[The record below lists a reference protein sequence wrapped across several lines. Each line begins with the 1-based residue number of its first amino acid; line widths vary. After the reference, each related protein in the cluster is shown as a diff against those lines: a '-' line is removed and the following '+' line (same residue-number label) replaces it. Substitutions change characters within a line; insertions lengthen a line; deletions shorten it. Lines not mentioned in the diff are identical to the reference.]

1 MSEHWTTWDR
11 STDITD
17 DAAKQ
22 AGASGFD
29 EILALTATPQSNS
42 SFPDTSEN
50 HNSSFPSIEA
60 IGEDVSSLNAV
71 PALTETV
78 THQAT
83 VPPRKKKVRAKDK
96 PPEIA
101 IIRLELAGDED
112 FSAALANVAFF
123 AQERVDSGNLDEGA
137 LMEAVCEEGE
147 RRGIKRVKTAKEFAD
162 AIRAVRKARHHSE
175 SPKPQPTTAK
185 PEKAKPQ
192 KTSAGGVTFVVDQ
205 TGVKALD
212 ADGNAT
218 VVCSPLWIEAAT
230 RDECRGNWGRLLR
243 FVDLDGNEKRWAMPQ
258 ALLAG
263 ERATYEGYL
272 REQGMLIH
280 KPQLLYAYL
289 QSSVDKRVLVV
300 NRTGWHKKVFVFA
313 DECIGSDDGD
323 EIFHQSPEG
332 GNHLMQAAGTLEEWK
347 ANVARL
353 CAGNSRLLLAVSAAF
368 GATLL
373 EKLQMESG
381 GFQLRGGTSTGK
393 TTALLVGGS
402 VWGGGSDKGFLR
414 RWRATIN
421 GLESVA
427 ASHNDALLCLDELA
441 EVDPCQAGETA
452 YMLAN
457 GQGKIRQT
465 KSITLRKPLEWRT
478 LFLSSGEISLA
489 DHLATAGK
497 RVRGGMEVRL
507 VDLPADAG
515 QGLGAW
521 ENLHEFRSGKEF
533 SDHLRE
539 ASKTYYGTAAR
550 EFIRQLIQ
558 QPQEQLRAEW
568 QAFKTHFHAT
578 YCPQDAKE
586 EVGRVC
592 DRFALLAFA
601 GEMATEVGVTGW
613 PENEVINAM
622 VKLFNEWLAARGPG
636 RSDEDA
642 AIRQVRLF
650 LEQHSDSRFRRLVS
664 NDERTIINQ
673 AGYVEHD
680 DDGEIVIWY
689 ILPEVFRA
697 EICKGYDVKHV
708 AKTLHTRGWL
718 RATHDLRCEKRTP
731 EGKKKMY
738 AITGNFME

>member
-1 MSEHWTTWDR
+1 MSQDQDWASW
-11 STDITD
+11 IT
-17 DAAKQ
+17 
-22 AGASGFD
+22 
-29 EILALTATPQSNS
+29 ELANS
-42 SFPDTSEN
+42 ATSEN
-50 HNSSFPSIEA
+50 A
-60 IGEDVSSLNAV
+60 IGSLFTEERISDEKIANDV
-71 PALTETV
+71 PANQEPTAPVNPDASTKM
-78 THQAT
+78 
-83 VPPRKKKVRAKDK
+83 RSKRSRAKNE
-96 PPEIA
+96 PPEITL
-101 IIRLELAGDED
+101 IRQKLTDKED
-112 FSAALANVAFF
+112 FASALTDVAYF
-123 AQERVDSGNLDEGA
+123 AQEPIDNGNLDA
-137 LMEAVCEEGE
+137 DAVMDAVCAEGE
-147 RRGIKRVKTAKEFAD
+147 RRGLGRVKTAKEFTNT
-162 AIRAVRKARHHSE
+162 IKAVRKARHLSE
-175 SPKPQPTTAK
+175 SPKPQELAAK
-185 PEKAKPQ
+185 PTKPNPQ
-192 KTSAGGVTFVVDQ
+192 KTAAGGVKFVADQ
-205 TGVKALD
+205 TGVKAID

-230 RDECRGNWGRLLR
+230 RGEHKDNWGRLLC
-243 FVDLDGNEKRWAMPQ
+243 FVDPDGNEKRWAMPQ

-272 REQGMLIH
+272 RDQGMLIH

-332 GNHLMQAAGTLEEWK
+332 GNHLMQSAGTLEEWK

-368 GATLL
+368 GAALL

-441 EVDPCQAGETA
+441 EVDPYQAGETA

-515 QGLGAW
+515 LGLGAW

-558 QPQEQLRAEW
+558 QPQEQLRSEW
-568 QAFKTHFHAT
+568 QTFKAHFHAT

-613 PENEVINAM
+613 SENEAISAM
-622 VKLFNEWLAARGPG
+622 AKLFNEWLAARGPG

-650 LEQHSDSRFRRLVS
+650 LEQHTDARFRRLGGA
-664 NDERTIINQ
+664 NRGDDQRTINNQ
-673 AGYVEHD
+673 AGYIEHNGS
-680 DDGEIVIWY
+680 GEIETYY
-689 ILPEVFRA
+689 ILPEMFRA
-697 EICKGYDVKHV
+697 EVCKGYDVKQV
-708 AKTLHTRGWL
+708 AKILHTRGWL
-718 RATHDLRCEKRTP
+718 RTTHDLRCEKRTP
-731 EGKKKMY
+731 EGKKKFY
-738 AITGNFME
+738 AISAEIFTA